1 MLVIYNNYSTIVY
14 GFPNGPVDKESAC
27 SAGDTGDTDSIP
39 GSGRLSGGGNGNPLL
54 YFLPEESHGQKSLA
68 GYSPKD
74 HKELNATEMSNNEQW
89 SAVYICQCQSSPI
102 PLASSSL
109 LDRLIFT
116 LNERQAWFNMRY
128 IRH

>member
-1 MLVIYNNYSTIVY
+1 MY

-39 GSGRLSGGGNGNPLL
+39 GLGRLPGGGNGNPLL

-74 HKELNATEMSNNEQW
+74 HKELNATEMSNNEQ
-89 SAVYICQCQSSPI
+89 
-102 PLASSSL
+102 
-109 LDRLIFT
+109 
-116 LNERQAWFNMRY
+116 
-128 IRH
+128 